1 VGNWFFQNLQEKQFS
16 PSRKNNSKKIVHM
29 KKYLILSLLLS
40 GSAIIAQSPDLSKD
54 KKVESFRK
62 ESDAKVGKEV
72 ADSSFW
78 KTGGNFGLQFSQAAY
93 SNWQAGGVN
102 SIAGNSVIGAFA
114 NYQSDA
120 KWIWNNR
127 VLLAYGLNYQDTIFN
142 KTDDRI
148 ELETRLDYLKNAKW
162 NYSAFLNFRT
172 QFMPGFAKPGESGD
186 ELRISDFMAPGYML
200 VGLGAT
206 YKPNKRFTAFLS
218 PATSKSTFVTVERLS
233 NAGAYGVDSGQTAR
247 VEIGG
252 YLNLAYTRKVL
263 KGVDMQARVDMFS
276 NYLEDPSLIDI
287 NSELI
292 FNFTVNKNI
301 KANLALAYIYDH
313 DVKFDLDENPET
325 VAVPRSQFRQ
335 VLSIGFTY
343 SFGDK
348 PE

>member
-1 VGNWFFQNLQEKQFS
+1 MTTKLTLGLLLTS
-16 PSRKNNSKKIVHM
+16 
-29 KKYLILSLLLS
+29 SLLI
-40 GSAIIAQSPDLSKD
+40 GQSFDPTED
-54 KKVESFRK
+54 KKVQSIRK
-62 ESDAKVGKEV
+62 EAEANAQKEL

-78 KTGGNFGLQFSQAAY
+78 KTGGNFGIQFSQAAY

-102 SIAGNSVIGAFA
+102 SIAGNTVFGAFA

-120 KWIWNNR
+120 KWVWNNR
-127 VLLAYGLNYQDTIFN
+127 IVLAYGLNYQDTIFN

-148 ELETRLDYLKNAKW
+148 ELETRLDYLKNKKW

-186 ELRISDFMAPGYML
+186 DLRISDFMAPGYML

-218 PATSKSTFVTVERLS
+218 PATSKATFVTVERLS
-233 NAGAYGVDSGQTAR
+233 AAGAYGVDSGQTAR
-247 VEIGG
+247 IEMGG
-252 YLNLAYTRKVL
+252 YLNVSYTRKVL
-263 KGVDMQARVDMFS
+263 KGVDMQARIDMFS
-276 NYLEDPSLIDI
+276 NYLEDPTLIDV
-287 NSELI
+287 NSEVI

-325 VAVPRSQFRQ
+325 AAVPRSQFRQ

-343 SFGDK
+343 DFGDK

>member
-1 VGNWFFQNLQEKQFS
+1 MTFKFTLG
-16 PSRKNNSKKIVHM
+16 
-29 KKYLILSLLLS
+29 LLLS
-40 GSAIIAQSPDLSKD
+40 SALLMGQKFDPKKD
-54 KKVESFRK
+54 KKVQSFRK
-62 ESDAKVGKEV
+62 DATAQVGGSV
-72 ADSSFW
+72 SDSSYW
-78 KTGGNFGLQFSQAAY
+78 KTGGNFGIQFSQAAY

-102 SIAGNSVIGAFA
+102 SIAGNTVFGAFA

-148 ELETRLDYLKNAKW
+148 ELETRLDYLKSKKW

-172 QFMPGFAKPGESGD
+172 QFMPGYANPGETGD
-186 ELRISDFMAPGYML
+186 DLRVSDFMAPGYL
-200 VGLGAT
+200 LTGLGAT

-218 PATSKSTFVTVERLS
+218 PATSKATFVTVESLS
-233 NAGAYGVDSGQTAR
+233 NVGAFGVDTGQTAR
-247 VEIGG
+247 VEVGG
-252 YLNLAYTRKVL
+252 YLNIAYTRKVL
-263 KGVDMQARVDMFS
+263 KGVDMQARIDMFS
-276 NYLEDPSLIDI
+276 NYIEDPTLIDI

-301 KANLALAYIYDH
+301 KANLSLAYIYDH
-313 DVKFDLDENPET
+313 DVKFDLDDNAATP
-325 VAVPRSQFRQ
+325 AVPRSQFRQ

-343 SFGDK
+343 DFGDK

>member
-1 VGNWFFQNLQEKQFS
+1 MTIKFTLGLLFS
-16 PSRKNNSKKIVHM
+16 A
-29 KKYLILSLLLS
+29 SLLM
-40 GSAIIAQSPDLSKD
+40 GQSFDPKED
-54 KKVESFRK
+54 KKVQSFRK
-62 ESDAKVGKEV
+62 EAEAKAGKEL

-78 KTGGNFGLQFSQAAY
+78 KKGGNFGIQFSQAAY

-102 SIAGNSVIGAFA
+102 SMAGNTVFSAFA
-114 NYQSDA
+114 NYQSN
-120 KWIWNNR
+120 KNWVWNNR
-127 VLLAYGLNYQDTIFN
+127 ALLAYGLNFQDTIFN

-148 ELETRLDYLKNAKW
+148 ELETRLDYLKSKKW

-172 QFMPGFAKPGESGD
+172 QFMPGFANPGESGD
-186 ELRISDFMAPGYML
+186 ELRVSDFMAPGYML

-206 YKPNKRFTAFLS
+206 YKPNERFTAFIS
-218 PATSKSTFVTVERLS
+218 PVTSKATFVTVQRL
-233 NAGAYGVDSGQTAR
+233 ADIGAYGVDPGQTAR

-252 YLNLAYTRKVL
+252 YINVAYTRTVL
-263 KGVDMQARVDMFS
+263 KGVDMQARIDMFS
-276 NYLEDPSLIDI
+276 NYLEDPTLIDI

-313 DVKFDLDENPET
+313 DVKFDLDNDPAT
-325 VAVPRSQFRQ
+325 VGVPRSQFRQ

-343 SFGDK
+343 NFGHK

>member
-1 VGNWFFQNLQEKQFS
+1 MTFKYTLGLFLSTTLLMGQSFDPKEDKEVQSFQ
-16 PSRKNNSKKIVHM
+16 
-29 KKYLILSLLLS
+29 
-40 GSAIIAQSPDLSKD
+40 
-54 KKVESFRK
+54 K
-62 ESDAKVGKEV
+62 EASAKVG
-72 ADSSFW
+72 AAASDSSHW
-78 KTGGNFGLQFSQAAY
+78 KTGGNFGIQFSQAAY

-102 SIAGNSVIGAFA
+102 SIAGNTVFGAFA
-114 NYQSDA
+114 NYQSEE

-127 VLLAYGLNYQDTIFN
+127 IVLAYGLNYQDTIFN

-148 ELETRLDYLKNAKW
+148 ELETRLDYLKSKKW

-186 ELRISDFMAPGYML
+186 DLRVSDFMAPGYML

-218 PATSKSTFVTVERLS
+218 PATSKATFVTVERLS

-247 VEIGG
+247 VEMGG
-252 YLNLAYTRKVL
+252 YLNVAYTRKVL
-263 KGVDMQARVDMFS
+263 KGVDMQARIDMFS
-276 NYLEDPSLIDI
+276 NYLEDPTLIDV
-287 NSELI
+287 NSEVI

-301 KANLALAYIYDH
+301 KANLSLAYIYDH
-313 DVKFDLDENPET
+313 DVKFDLDENPAT
-325 VAVPRSQFRQ
+325 AAVPRSQFRQ

-343 SFGDK
+343 DFGDK

>member
-1 VGNWFFQNLQEKQFS
+1 
-16 PSRKNNSKKIVHM
+16 M
-29 KKYLILSLLLS
+29 KTALIFSLLLS
-40 GSAIIAQSPDLSKD
+40 GSALIGQSPDLSKD
-54 KKVESFRK
+54 KKVQSFRV
-62 ESDAKVGKEV
+62 ESDAKLGKEL
-72 ADSSFW
+72 ADSSHW
-78 KTGGNFGLQFSQAAY
+78 KTGGNLGLQFSQAAY
-93 SNWQAGGVN
+93 SNWQAGGIN
-102 SIAGNSVIGAFA
+102 SMAGNSVFGAFA
-114 NYQSDA
+114 NYQSDT

-148 ELETRLDYLKNAKW
+148 ELETRLDYLKNKKW

-172 QFMPGFAKPGESGD
+172 QFMPGFANPGESGD
-186 ELRISDFMAPGYML
+186 ELRISDFMAPGYLL

-218 PATSKSTFVTVERLS
+218 PATSKSTFVTVESLS
-233 NAGAYGVDSGQTAR
+233 ELGAYGVDPGETAR
-247 VEIGG
+247 LEIGG
-252 YLNLAYTRKVL
+252 YLNLAYTRKIL
-263 KGVDMQARVDMFS
+263 KGVDLTARVDMFS
-276 NYLEDPSLIDI
+276 NYLEDATLIDI

-313 DVKFDLDENPET
+313 DVKFDLDDNSLT
-325 VAVPRSQFRQ
+325 VDVPRSQFRQ

-343 SFGDK
+343 DFGDK